1 MNKKSFFLGI
11 VTGIVITIVGFYG
24 LSAINMNKT
33 DNESVINQVDEDPIQ
48 YFEQAESYE
57 NKKEASF
64 RVFQVLGN
72 AALAKEASDK
82 VGDDV
87 MYLGT
92 TVLILGENFYNHQ
105 IVKMKN
111 PQIIGRYSYTS
122 TIDRPMTVPVL
133 KYK

>member
-11 VTGIVITIVGFYG
+11 VTGIVITIVGFWG

-64 RVFQVLGN
+64 RVFHVLGN

-87 MYLGT
+87 MYLGA

-122 TIDRPMTVPVL
+122 TIGMPMTVPVL

>member
-1 MNKKSFFLGI
+1 MNKKSFFSGI
-11 VTGIVITIVGFYG
+11 VTGIVITIVGFWG

-48 YFEQAESYE
+48 YFEQVESYE

-64 RVFQVLGN
+64 QVFQVLGN
-72 AALAKEASDK
+72 AALAIEASDK

-111 PQIIGRYSYTS
+111 PQIIGVYA
-122 TIDRPMTVPVL
+122 
-133 KYK
+133 K